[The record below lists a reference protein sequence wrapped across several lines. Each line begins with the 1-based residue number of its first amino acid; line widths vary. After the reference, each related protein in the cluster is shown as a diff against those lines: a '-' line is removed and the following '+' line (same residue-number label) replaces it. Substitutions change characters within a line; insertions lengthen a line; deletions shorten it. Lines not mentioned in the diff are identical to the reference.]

1 MITYSFSVLR
11 YIYDIVTAEFVN
23 VGVAVYSGD
32 ASFLK
37 AKCTIQYGRITR
49 VFDRID
55 GDRFRQMLRYIE
67 EEITRLGHRLNQQNL
82 AFAEFPTNIE
92 GLLKRILPPDD
103 SALQFS
109 PVGFGV
115 SPDLN
120 NTLAEL
126 YERYVERYTIGQEV
140 ASRSDED
147 VWRVFRDPLERRS
160 VLSILIPKRISTPDY
175 EYQFRAAWKNE
186 AWHVYEPVSLDLVE
200 PISLLEKA
208 NRWAGRS
215 MNLAESVEPFRMHL
229 LIGEPHDARLEPTF
243 VKAQNILRKMPGNPE
258 LILES
263 DAESF
268 AADLERE
275 MALHGGGTQRVLD
288 LL

>member
-32 ASFLK
+32 SSFLK
-37 AKCTIQYGRITR
+37 AKCTIQYGRISR

-55 GDRFRQMLRYIE
+55 GDRFRQMIRYIE
-67 EEITRLGHRLNQQNL
+67 EEITRLGNRLNQQNL
-82 AFAEFPTNIE
+82 AFAELPTNIE
-92 GLLKRILPPDD
+92 GLLKRIVPPDD

-109 PVGFGV
+109 PAGFGV
-115 SPDLN
+115 SADLTS
-120 NTLAEL
+120 TLAEL
-126 YERYVERYTIGQEV
+126 YERYVERYTVGQEV

-147 VWRVFRDPLERRS
+147 VWRVFREPLERRS
-160 VLSILIPKRISTPDY
+160 VLSTLTPKRISAPDY

-200 PISLLEKA
+200 PNSLLEKA

-215 MNLAESVEPFRMHL
+215 MNLAESLEPFRMHL
-229 LIGEPHDARLEPTF
+229 LIGGPQDARLEPTF